1 MISEIAYSCSQI
13 KLEMGIFG
21 KRASESICTVL
32 GVIKENR
39 LKFSQRIC
47 SILTFFSEYSKLN
60 NTNRR
65 AVSKILNTNIQ
76 EYYLNTAKYKS
87 SYILPV
93 WFIMLLLLYRSLA
106 SGSGDCTVRLWDTSM

>member
-1 MISEIAYSCSQI
+1 MRVYGDIRNCMFMLTI

-39 LKFSQRIC
+39 LEFFQRIC
-47 SILTFFSEYSKLN
+47 SILRLYSEYSKLN
-60 NTNRR
+60 LNTNRC

-76 EYYLNTAKYKS
+76 EYYLS
-87 SYILPV
+87 
-93 WFIMLLLLYRSLA
+93 
-106 SGSGDCTVRLWDTSM
+106 